1 MAGYAWRARMPEIAI
16 EPRPGDTVGPYRIT
30 RVIGRGRMGVVFEGV
45 EDGGEPVAI
54 KVVTTELSQ
63 DEVFV
68 RRFKREVAAA
78 QKISHPNVVAVLA
91 SGDETG
97 LPYLVQKL
105 IPGGSLHDR
114 IAATGKL
121 DLATTVRLLRGPA
134 EGIDALHAGGLV
146 HRDIK
151 PANIL
156 LDGDTA
162 FVTDFGLAKD
172 SQASN
177 LTRPGQALGSLDYMA
192 PEQIRGEDVSAA
204 TDIYALGCVVQEC
217 LLGAP
222 PFGGRP
228 SMRVLFAHLQEPPP
242 DLSEQRGDVSA
253 AAARAINRALE
264 KEPEDRPA
272 SASGYIQAVAKAAGL

>member
-1 MAGYAWRARMPEIAI
+1 MPEIAI
-16 EPRPGDTVGPYRIT
+16 EPRPGDSVGPYRIT
-30 RVIGRGRMGVVFEGV
+30 RLIGRGRMGVVFEGV
-45 EDGGEPVAI
+45 ADGGEPVAI

-78 QKISHPNVVAVLA
+78 QKISHPNVVPVLA
-91 SGDETG
+91 SGDEGG
-97 LPYLVQKL
+97 LPYLVQQL
-105 IPGGSLHDR
+105 IPGGSLQDR
-114 IAATGKL
+114 IAAAGRL
-121 DLATTVRLLRGPA
+121 DLATTLRLLRGPA

-151 PANIL
+151 PGNIL

-192 PEQIRGEDVSAA
+192 PEQIRGEEVSAA

-242 DLSEQRGDVSA
+242 DLSEQRRDVPA
-253 AAARAINRALE
+253 AVARAINRALE
-264 KEPEDRPA
+264 KEPEDRPP
-272 SASGYIQAVAKAAGL
+272 SASGYIQAIARAAGL